1 MAAYPS
7 YQAYPGPPAAF
18 VSAPPVLVAVAD
30 AVPQRRL
37 TVAFRLLLAV
47 PHAFILS
54 WLALAG
60 SVVGFIGWWGAL
72 FTGRLPQFA
81 VSYQSG
87 FLRWMT
93 RVVGYCCLLTD
104 VYPPFTFD
112 DDPRYPVR
120 VAVPAPQKL
129 NRAAVFFRFILYFP
143 VGVLS
148 NILAYG
154 AYTLLALVA
163 WLVTL
168 VTGRLPASF
177 HLAYA
182 AVLRFQTRIQAYWWM
197 LTPVYPGGLFGD
209 KPGAVAWADAAPGF
223 GAPGFGAPGFGAS
236 APGNGAWG
244 YGAPGYGSP
253 SGYPDPGGYSGPAGY
268 GGPSGY
274 DAQAGYGNPAG
285 YRAPYRYDTP
295 GYGTPGYGD
304 PAGYGTPGYGQPA
317 GWDTP
322 GAYAG
327 QPASQPGSW
336 LLTLTSGARNLVVA
350 MIVLGA
356 VLLVGYQVANQIF
369 VNRSISSLTARIQL
383 NSALDTLSEETTA
396 YQHATADCQ
405 NQACI
410 SKQAAVAASDFNAF
424 SEQLATIS
432 VPASAS
438 AAKDRVDADTAAIA
452 SDFTRLSGATTG
464 AQYNAIHASSGL
476 QQTLDAWEQDVNA
489 LQAQLNPY

>member
-1 MAAYPS
+1 
-7 YQAYPGPPAAF
+7 
-18 VSAPPVLVAVAD
+18 VLVAVAD

-112 DDPRYPVR
+112 DDPRYPIR

-154 AYTLLALVA
+154 AYPLLALLA

-182 AVLRFQTRIQAYWWM
+182 AVIRFQARIQAYWWM

-209 KPGAVAWADAAPGF
+209 KPGAAAWADAAPGS
-223 GAPGFGAPGFGAS
+223 GAPGSGVP

-253 SGYPDPGGYSGPAGY
+253 SGYPGPGGYGGPAGY

-274 DAQAGYGNPAG
+274 DGPAGYGNPAG
-285 YRAPYRYDTP
+285 YGAPYRYDTP
-295 GYGTPGYGD
+295 GYGD
-304 PAGYGTPGYGQPA
+304 PAGYGAPGYGPPA

-383 NSALDTLSEETTA
+383 NSALNTLSDETTA
-396 YQHATADCQ
+396 YQHAADGCQ

-432 VPASAS
+432 VPAGAS
-438 AAKDRVDADTAAIA
+438 AAKDRVGADTAAIA

-464 AQYNAIHASSGL
+464 TQYDAIHASSGL
-476 QQTLDAWEQDVNA
+476 QQTLDAWEQDINA